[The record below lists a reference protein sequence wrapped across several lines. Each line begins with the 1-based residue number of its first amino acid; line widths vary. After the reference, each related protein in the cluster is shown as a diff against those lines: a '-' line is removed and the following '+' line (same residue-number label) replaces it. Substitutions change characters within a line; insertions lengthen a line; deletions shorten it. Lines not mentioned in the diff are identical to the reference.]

1 MLFLQTSDIKEKEN
15 VKTQTNKQFEQIT
28 KHLDMNIEVFELSE
42 TDPLIDELQEQFAQE
57 MLNSVVMIPFTFI
70 AELPDIVFEEVIN
83 ILKEL
88 HYGTDDNII

>member
-1 MLFLQTSDIKEKEN
+1 MSNPNEINKEFEN
-15 VKTQTNKQFEQIT
+15 IT
-28 KHLDMNIEVFELSE
+28 KRLNMNIEVFEMNE

-57 MLNSVVMIPFTFI
+57 MLNSVVMIPFSFI

-88 HYGTDDNII
+88 HNGTDDNII

>member
-1 MLFLQTSDIKEKEN
+1 MSNPNEI
-15 VKTQTNKQFEQIT
+15 NKQFEQIT

-42 TDPLIDELQEQFAQE
+42 TDPMIDELQEQFAQE

>member
-1 MLFLQTSDIKEKEN
+1 MSNPNEI
-15 VKTQTNKQFEQIT
+15 NKQFEQIT
-28 KHLDMNIEVFELSE
+28 KHLDMNIEVFELNE

>member
-1 MLFLQTSDIKEKEN
+1 MSNPNEI
-15 VKTQTNKQFEQIT
+15 NKQFEQIT

>member
-1 MLFLQTSDIKEKEN
+1 MSNPNEI
-15 VKTQTNKQFEQIT
+15 NKQFEQIT

-42 TDPLIDELQEQFAQE
+42 TDPMIDELQEQFAQE

-70 AELPDIVFEEVIN
+70 AELTDIVFEEVIN

>member
-1 MLFLQTSDIKEKEN
+1 MSNPSDI
-15 VKTQTNKQFEQIT
+15 NKQFEQIT